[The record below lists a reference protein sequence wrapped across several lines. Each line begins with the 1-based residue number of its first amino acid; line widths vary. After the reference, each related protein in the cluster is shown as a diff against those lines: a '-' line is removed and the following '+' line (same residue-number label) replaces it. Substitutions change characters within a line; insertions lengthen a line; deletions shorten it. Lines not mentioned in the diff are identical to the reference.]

1 MRVAIVNDLKMA
13 SEVLRR
19 VVQSMPDAEVAW
31 MAENGQQAVQWCQ
44 QDRPDLILM
53 DMIMPVMDGAE
64 ATRRIMANCP
74 CPILVTTANVKTNIS
89 YVYEALG
96 FGAVDAVNTP
106 ALGASGSLE
115 GARELIRKMRQVLR
129 LEEAQR
135 PFQSPVPQL
144 APAIRVASL
153 AAAPALVAIGAS
165 TGGPQVLRTL
175 LGHLPGDRPYAL
187 IIVQHLDE
195 VFVPGFVRWLAQE
208 TRLPVKTVENGQ
220 RPLAGSVLV
229 ACTSDHLILDT
240 NACLCYVREPA
251 ACFHRPS
258 VDAFFES
265 LLTAPIEPGVAVLLT
280 GMGQD
285 GAQGLY
291 DLRQRGWETIVQDQS
306 SSVVWGM
313 PGTAVRMGAAS
324 QVLPAETIGPAI
336 ARAMRQRVS
345 ARDVQSPARR

>member
-1 MRVAIVNDLKMA
+1 MA
-13 SEVLRR
+13 AEVLRR

-31 MAENGQQAVQWCQ
+31 LAENGQQAVERCQ

-64 ATRRIMANCP
+64 ATQRIMATCP

-89 YVYEALG
+89 YVYKALG
-96 FGAVDAVNTP
+96 CGAVDAVNTP

-115 GARELIRKMRQVLR
+115 GAQELVRKMRQVLS
-129 LEEAQR
+129 LEQAPR
-135 PFQSPVPQL
+135 PGQNPPP
-144 APAIRVASL
+144 APAIRVATL
-153 AAAPALVAIGAS
+153 ASAPPLVAIGAS
-165 TGGPQVLRTL
+165 TGGPQVLKTL
-175 LGHLPGDRPYAL
+175 LGQLPADRPYAL

-195 VFVPGFVRWLAQE
+195 IFVPGLVRWLAQE
-208 TRLPVKTVENGQ
+208 TRLPLEAVEDGQ

-229 ACTSDHLILDT
+229 ACTSDHLILDD
-240 NACLCYVREPA
+240 NARLCYVREPA
-251 ACFHRPS
+251 ACVHRPS
-258 VDAFFES
+258 VDVFFDS

-291 DLRQRGWETIVQDQS
+291 DLRQRGWETIVQDQA

-313 PGTAVRMGAAS
+313 PGTAVRMDAAS

-336 ARAMRQRVS
+336 ERAMRQRVS
-345 ARDVQSPARR
+345 ARDVQSPGRK

>member
-1 MRVAIVNDLKMA
+1 MRIAIVNDLSMA

-19 VVQSMPDAEVAW
+19 VVQSIPDAEVAW
-31 MAENGQQAVQWCQ
+31 LAENGQQAVERCR

-53 DMIMPVMDGAE
+53 DMIMPVMNGVE
-64 ATRRIMANCP
+64 ATRRIMAACP

-96 FGAVDAVNTP
+96 CGAVDAINTP

-115 GARELIRKMRQVLR
+115 GAQELIRKMRQVLR

-135 PFQSPVPQL
+135 PCPSPVPQL
-144 APAIRVASL
+144 APAIRVAAL
-153 AAAPALVAIGAS
+153 AAAPPLVVIGAS

-175 LGHLPGDRPYAL
+175 LGQLSGDRPYAL

-195 VFVPGFVRWLAQE
+195 IFVPGLVLWLAQE

-220 RPLAGSVLV
+220 RPVMGSVLV
-229 ACTSDHLILDT
+229 ACTSEHLILDA
-240 NACLCYVREPA
+240 NARLCYVREPA
-251 ACFHRPS
+251 AGVHRPS
-258 VDAFFES
+258 VDAFFNS
-265 LLTAPIEPGVAVLLT
+265 LLTAPTEPGLAVLLT

-313 PGTAVRMGAAS
+313 PGTAVRMGAAN

-336 ARAMRQRVS
+336 ERAMRQRVS
-345 ARDVQSPARR
+345 ARDVPRPERR

>member
-1 MRVAIVNDLKMA
+1 MA
-13 SEVLRR
+13 AEVLRR

-31 MAENGQQAVQWCQ
+31 LAENGQQAVERCQ

-64 ATRRIMANCP
+64 ATQRIMAKCP

-89 YVYEALG
+89 YVYKALG
-96 FGAVDAVNTP
+96 CGAVDAVNTP

-115 GARELIRKMRQVLR
+115 GAQELVRKMRQVLS
-129 LEEAQR
+129 LEQAQR
-135 PFQSPVPQL
+135 PRPSPPL
-144 APAIRVASL
+144 APAIRVATL
-153 AAAPALVAIGAS
+153 AAAPPLVAIGAS
-165 TGGPQVLRTL
+165 TGGPQVLKTL
-175 LGHLPGDRPYAL
+175 LGQLPGDRPYAL

-195 VFVPGFVRWLAQE
+195 IFVPGFVRWLAQE
-208 TRLPVKTVENGQ
+208 TRLPLKAVEDGQ

-229 ACTSDHLILDT
+229 ACTSDHLILDG
-240 NACLCYVREPA
+240 NARLCYVRDPA
-251 ACFHRPS
+251 ACVHRPS
-258 VDAFFES
+258 VDVFFDS
-265 LLTAPIEPGVAVLLT
+265 LRTAPIEPGVAVLLT

-285 GAQGLY
+285 GAQGLF

-336 ARAMRQRVS
+336 QRAMRQRVS
-345 ARDVQSPARR
+345 TRDVPSPGRR